1 MSEAQAATSDA
12 ALQLA
17 LPVVGAALPPLQ
29 LLSKLHEHALLEVVY
44 TFLGPREV
52 ESWAA
57 ACRVA
62 SVLPELPLVLSLA
75 GPWQGALAPAAVL
88 AAVPR
93 WLAARGPLRPRT
105 LRLRKSPA
113 PLCAAMSS
121 AVLRHD
127 ALGCLRRLEIGD
139 CWVGDDGAAQ
149 LAAALLGRLDAGFG
163 PAGLEALVLRR
174 NNITAAGTRA
184 LAAALARPEACPQL
198 KLLDLDMNSVGAAGA
213 EALAA
218 ALMTNTALESLYLGS
233 NGVRADGALALGRA
247 LAAPACPLRC
257 LDLNNN
263 RIGMEGVVAIA
274 QALRTNLAL
283 TSICLAF
290 NGLAHEEGGAARLR
304 DLLEAPLAL
313 HPALESLDLRSNGL
327 EGSELLASLRGLKL
341 R

>member
-1 MSEAQAATSDA
+1 MSARRGEDNDGSNNA
-12 ALQLA
+12 
-17 LPVVGAALPPLQ
+17 PGAPLQ
-29 LLSKLHEHALLEVVY
+29 LLSRLREHALLEVVY
-44 TFLGPREV
+44 AFVGPRECA
-52 ESWAA
+52 SWAA
-57 ACRVA
+57 ACRV
-62 SVLPELPLVLSLA
+62 SSTLPELPIVLSLSGA
-75 GPWQGALAPAAVL
+75 WQGALEPAAVL

-127 ALGCLRRLEIGD
+127 ALGCLRRLELGD
-139 CWVGDDGAAQ
+139 CWIGDDGAEQ
-149 LAAALLGRLDAGFG
+149 LAAALLARLDAGFT

-184 LAAALARPEACPQL
+184 LAAALARPDVCPKL
-198 KLLDLDMNSVGAAGA
+198 ALLDLDMNSVGAAGA
-213 EALAA
+213 EALAV
-218 ALMTNTALESLYLGS
+218 ALATNTALEMLYLGS

-247 LAAPACPLRC
+247 LAAPACTLRC

-263 RIGMEGVVAIA
+263 RLGIEGVGVLA
-274 QALRTNLAL
+274 QALRTNVAL
-283 TSICLAF
+283 TSLCLAF
-290 NGLAHEEGGAARLR
+290 NGLAHEQGGAARLL
-304 DLLEAPLAL
+304 DMLEAPLAL

-327 EGSELLASLRGLKL
+327 EGNDLLASLPGLKL